1 MAIRLL
7 WLLVCLIFF
16 CFAAA
21 AQTTKPEPTSKLPA
35 ADPPRK
41 TPEDRWNQSQDSG
54 LPDEMR
60 TRMATERAENDH
72 RKILEDVDKLNDLSS
87 EVARGYHE
95 RGKLSNEDLK
105 RVSTIEKL
113 AKHVLN
119 HTLGAEVEDKSP
131 KPLTMAEAVDQ
142 MKTAAGNIKQTMK
155 TESRFEVSAVV
166 IANSNDVINL
176 VHFIKRSHN
185 KTD

>member
-1 MAIRLL
+1 MVMRLL
-7 WLLVCLIFF
+7 WLSVWLILSS
-16 CFAAA
+16 FAAV
-21 AQTTKPEPTSKLPA
+21 AQTKPQPSP
-35 ADPPRK
+35 DPPRK
-41 TPEDRWNQSQDSG
+41 VRDEHWQNSPDSG

-60 TRMATERAENDH
+60 KRMEVERAETDH
-72 RKILEDVDKLNDLSS
+72 RKILEDVDKLNELSS

-105 RVSTIEKL
+105 RVTTIEKL

-119 HTLGAEVEDKSP
+119 HTLGDEVEDKSQ

-155 TESRFEVSAVV
+155 AETRFEVSAVV
-166 IANSNDVINL
+166 IANSNEVINL

>member
-1 MAIRLL
+1 MAMRLL
-7 WLLVCLIFF
+7 WLPVCLTVFS
-16 CFAAA
+16 FAAP
-21 AQTTKPEPTSKLPA
+21 AQTKPRPSP
-35 ADPPRK
+35 DPPRN
-41 TPEDRWNQSQDSG
+41 NQEGPWQHSRDSG
-54 LPDEMR
+54 LADEMR
-60 TRMATERAENDH
+60 TRMERERAESDH
-72 RKILEDVDKLNDLSS
+72 RRILEDVDKLDELSS

-119 HTLGAEVEDKSP
+119 HTLGDEVEDKSQ

-142 MKTAAGNIKQTMK
+142 MKTAAGNIKQTMEAE
-155 TESRFEVSAVV
+155 TRFEVSAVV
-166 IANSNDVINL
+166 IANSNEVINL
-176 VHFIKRSHN
+176 VHFIKRTHN